1 VGQLHE
7 CFLAGSCTNVSAAAS
22 ACAGAEAAELL
33 WQAEWFCRMHE
44 CQLHELHEL
53 VALSW
58 VVAYRVCVDP
68 CGGHGALTVRPPS
81 FWWLWSGGWLDRV
94 LWTEQ
99 PF

>member
-1 VGQLHE
+1 MCQQQHVPGQ
-7 CFLAGSCTNVSAAAS
+7 
-22 ACAGAEAAELL
+22 AAELLL

-44 CQLHELHEL
+44 CQLLLHEL
-53 VALSW
+53 VGLSL

-68 CGGHGALTVRPPS
+68 CGGHGALTVQPPS
-81 FWWLWSGGWLDRV
+81 FGWLWSGGWLDRV